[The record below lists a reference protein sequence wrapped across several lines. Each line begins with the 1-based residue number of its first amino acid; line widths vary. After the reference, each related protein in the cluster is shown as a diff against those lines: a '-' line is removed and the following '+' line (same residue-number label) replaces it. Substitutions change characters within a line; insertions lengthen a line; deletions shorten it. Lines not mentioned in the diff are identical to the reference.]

1 MQIANLSAQPRRRP
15 PRLGGLAA
23 PARRLRVVVDS
34 ASNVQRA
41 RLVAELEPLLV
52 AGPFELSN
60 DDGPDVAQPLV
71 RISTDGELGEELELR
86 AETKGSAAASTLVFE
101 LVQSLAHAAFGVHVT
116 FSGNSPQRRHA
127 ASRRNRR

>member
-1 MQIANLSAQPRRRP
+1 MEIANLSAQPRRRA

-23 PARRLRVVVDS
+23 PRRLRVVVDT
-34 ASNVQRA
+34 SNAQRG
-41 RLVAELEPLLV
+41 RLVAELERLLV

-60 DDGPDVAQPLV
+60 GDGPDVAQPFV
-71 RISTDGELGEELELR
+71 RISTDGELGQDLELR

-101 LVQSLAHAAFGVHVT
+101 LVQALAHAAFGVHVT